1 MFGGSEQERAHCA
14 PYEWVPWP
22 PGAALNCRH
31 GQGSVQISTTENAE
45 RSVDMMTKNGAVALA
60 TPTRISTRRSVTM
73 NTLGGR
79 TEPLRVMVISSNYMT
94 RAGLRMILAAHPD
107 ILLLGELIR
116 GSDAVEVASQEKPDV
131 IVMDLD
137 LPGGDVSALIRKF
150 RAGAKDTHILIL
162 CGLNDEHLTR
172 EALCSGAAGV
182 VLRIQPAAVIFAAIE
197 GLYHK
202 VPAPISSFE
211 PTTISANVT
220 SRERE
225 VIALIGEGL
234 RNKDVAERLFISET
248 TVRHHL
254 TNIFNKLGVSSRQK
268 LLIVAHQ
275 SGLAK
280 L

>member
-1 MFGGSEQERAHCA
+1 MSILR
-14 PYEWVPWP
+14 
-22 PGAALNCRH
+22 
-31 GQGSVQISTTENAE
+31 
-45 RSVDMMTKNGAVALA
+45 
-60 TPTRISTRRSVTM
+60 
-73 NTLGGR
+73 GR
-79 TEPLRVMVISSNYMT
+79 TEPLRVMVVSSNYMT

-116 GSDAVEVASQEKPDV
+116 GSDAVEIVSQEKPDV

-150 RAGAKDTHILIL
+150 RAAAKDTHILIL
-162 CGLNDEHLTR
+162 CGLNDEQLTR
-172 EALCSGAAGV
+172 EALSSGAAGV
-182 VLRIQPAAVIFAAIE
+182 VLKIQPAAVIFAAIE
-197 GLYHK
+197 GLYHNS
-202 VPAPISSFE
+202 PETISSLE
-211 PTTISANVT
+211 PTKAFTNVT

-254 TNIFNKLGVSSRQK
+254 TSIFNKLGVCSRQK

>member
-1 MFGGSEQERAHCA
+1 
-14 PYEWVPWP
+14 
-22 PGAALNCRH
+22 
-31 GQGSVQISTTENAE
+31 
-45 RSVDMMTKNGAVALA
+45 
-60 TPTRISTRRSVTM
+60 
-73 NTLGGR
+73 
-79 TEPLRVMVISSNYMT
+79 MV
-94 RAGLRMILAAHPD
+94 RD
-107 ILLLGELIR
+107 
-116 GSDAVEVASQEKPDV
+116 SDPVEIVSQEKPDV
-131 IVMDLD
+131 IIMDLD
-137 LPGGDVSALIRKF
+137 LPSGDVLALIRKF
-150 RAGAKDTHILIL
+150 RATAKDSHILIL
-162 CGLNDEHLTR
+162 CGLSDDHLTR
-172 EALCSGAAGV
+172 EALCAGAAGV
-182 VLRIQPAAVIFAAIE
+182 VLKIQPAAVIFAAIE

-254 TNIFNKLGVSSRQK
+254 TSIFNKLGVSSRQK
-268 LLIVAHQ
+268 LLLMAHQ

>member
-1 MFGGSEQERAHCA
+1 
-14 PYEWVPWP
+14 
-22 PGAALNCRH
+22 
-31 GQGSVQISTTENAE
+31 
-45 RSVDMMTKNGAVALA
+45 
-60 TPTRISTRRSVTM
+60 
-73 NTLGGR
+73 
-79 TEPLRVMVISSNYMT
+79 MVVSSNYMT

-116 GSDAVEVASQEKPDV
+116 GSDAVEIVSQEKPDV

-150 RAGAKDTHILIL
+150 RAVAKDTHILIL
-162 CGLNDEHLTR
+162 CGLSDEQLTR
-172 EALCSGAAGV
+172 EALSSGAAGV
-182 VLRIQPAAVIFAAIE
+182 VLKIQPAAVIFAAIE
-197 GLYHK
+197 GLYCK
-202 VPAPISSFE
+202 SPEAISSFE
-211 PTTISANVT
+211 PTKAFSNVT

-225 VIALIGEGL
+225 FIALMGVGL
-234 RNKDVAERLFISET
+234 LKKVVAERLFISET

-254 TNIFNKLGVSSRQK
+254 TSIFNKLGVSSRQK

>member
-1 MFGGSEQERAHCA
+1 MI
-14 PYEWVPWP
+14 V
-22 PGAALNCRH
+22 
-31 GQGSVQISTTENAE
+31 
-45 RSVDMMTKNGAVALA
+45 
-60 TPTRISTRRSVTM
+60 
-73 NTLGGR
+73 
-79 TEPLRVMVISSNYMT
+79 SSNHMT

-107 ILLLGELIR
+107 ILLIGELIR
-116 GSDAVEVASQEKPDV
+116 GSDAVEVVSQEKPDV

-137 LPGGDVSALIRKF
+137 LPGGDVSTLIRKF
-150 RAGAKDTHILIL
+150 RAAAKDTHILIL

-182 VLRIQPAAVIFAAIE
+182 VLKIQPAAVIFAAIE

-202 VPAPISSFE
+202 VPEAISSFE
-211 PTTISANVT
+211 PKALSNVT
-220 SRERE
+220 SRERQ

-254 TNIFNKLGVSSRQK
+254 TSIFNKLGVSSRQK

>member
-1 MFGGSEQERAHCA
+1 
-14 PYEWVPWP
+14 
-22 PGAALNCRH
+22 
-31 GQGSVQISTTENAE
+31 
-45 RSVDMMTKNGAVALA
+45 
-60 TPTRISTRRSVTM
+60 
-73 NTLGGR
+73 
-79 TEPLRVMVISSNYMT
+79 MVVSSNYMT

-116 GSDAVEVASQEKPDV
+116 GSDAVEIVSQEKPDV

-150 RAGAKDTHILIL
+150 RAAAKDTHILIL
-162 CGLNDEHLTR
+162 CGLSDEQLTR
-172 EALCSGAAGV
+172 EALSSGAAGV
-182 VLRIQPAAVIFAAIE
+182 VLKIQPAAVIFAAIE
-197 GLYHK
+197 GLYHNS
-202 VPAPISSFE
+202 PETISSLE
-211 PTTISANVT
+211 PTKAFTNVT

-254 TNIFNKLGVSSRQK
+254 TSIFNKLGVCSRQK

>member
-1 MFGGSEQERAHCA
+1 M
-14 PYEWVPWP
+14 
-22 PGAALNCRH
+22 
-31 GQGSVQISTTENAE
+31 
-45 RSVDMMTKNGAVALA
+45 DMITKNGAVALA
-60 TPTRISTRRSVTM
+60 TPTRISTRRSVAM
-73 NTLGGR
+73 NNLGGR

-202 VPAPISSFE
+202 VPAAISSFE
-211 PTTISANVT
+211 PTKTFTNVT

-225 VIALIGEGL
+225 VIALISEGL

-268 LLIVAHQ
+268 LLLMAHQ